1 METKFILI
9 NNLTESLVFN
19 LYDYND
25 HRKNTLLGSS
35 TFELMRLQEDAT
47 LEGLASQLLMDG
59 KERGELRYDVS
70 FFPVLTPE
78 DGEDTSQTC
87 KRLLASVDCSN
98 HYNSVQRSALSVSLY
113 IKPRS
118 SMPKSLYQEISILWR
133 KSFSAVPERQF
144 MLRRRSSIPTTLSG
158 SHLTSS
164 YVLRR
169 RNLSSLLRLLMT
181 AISSRTPWLDICPSN
196 WKTCWPRRK
205 TTSIGSLSA
214 TAKVAN
220 WGYLLNGSP

>member
-9 NNLTESLVFN
+9 NNLAESLVFN

-25 HRKNTLLGSS
+25 HRKNSLLGSS
-35 TFELMRLQEDAT
+35 TFELAQLQEDAT

-78 DGEDTSQTC
+78 DGEDTSDTC
-87 KRLLASVDCSN
+87 KRLLVAFVDCSN
-98 HYNSVQRSALSVSLY
+98 HSVQQSALFVSLY

-133 KSFSAVPERQF
+133 KSFSAVPERQS
-144 MLRRRSSIPTTLSG
+144 MLRKRSSIRTTLCG
-158 SHLTSS
+158 SRRTSS
-164 YVLRR
+164 CAPRR

-181 AISSRTPWLDICPSN
+181 VISSRTPWLDICPSN
-196 WKTCWPRRK
+196 WRTCWPRRK
-205 TTSIGSLSA
+205 TTLIGSLSA
-214 TAKVAN
+214 TAKAAN
-220 WGYLLNGSP
+220 